1 MAYKF
6 QHGEAILSGSLY
18 QEGNVEL
25 ASGKSLVI
33 GSAAMSEAD
42 LEQIDGITAGTVAAS
57 KAVVVDANKDASGFR
72 NITSTGAFIASTVS
86 ASSTLAVAAGSTFG
100 GSLLP
105 LSDGVYDLGSSAKE
119 FKDLYIDGVAYVD
132 SLQADQ
138 LGAALDANSQA
149 ITNINVDSGA
159 IDGTVIGANSQAAA
173 EFTTI
178 SGSGALSVGSNA
190 TVAGAVLPL
199 SDGAYD
205 LGSSAKEWKDLYVDG
220 VAYVDSLQADQLG
233 AALDANSQAITNIN
247 VDSGAIDGTTVGASS
262 QSSGKFTTLSASSTL
277 QAAGTVSGYGNAD
290 FGGSVT
296 AGSSF
301 IIGSADLNEAD
312 MEKLDGITNG
322 TVAASKAVVV
332 DADKDATGF
341 RSITGSANAVFNK
354 FFGDGGGLT
363 NISSDTVDTTTDST
377 SATRYIPFVD
387 QSTGADG
394 ESLLIHSAVAV
405 NPSTGVFTI
414 AGSAPEFVIGSA
426 ALNEADMEKL
436 DGITNGTAAASKAVV
451 LDANK
456 DVTGLRDVSGRKA
469 TLSSLTS
476 GRLVTAGTSGLLED
490 QDALQYDDDR
500 SGYDGYLTLMV
511 SSSAS
516 GSAHLQ
522 DGSIQILDK
531 DENPQLWIYDSVA
544 MIPAAGDA
552 AMVVADSLYFYDAT
566 DGSMKRESVSDF
578 STLVA
583 GDGLGVA
590 SSQLKLDL
598 NELTAASI
606 NVANDSFALIDAD
619 DGNKSKKESIADL
632 ATAMAGSG
640 IGAAS
645 GQFKLALDE
654 LSDNQVASGDFFA
667 YHDVT
672 DDSSK
677 KDTVDDLAS
686 LFAGAGLAA
695 TSAVLAVVNATN
707 GGIGVQAND
716 IKLDLNDLA
725 AGAVDVSADSIAIVD
740 ADDSSKSKKES
751 IVDFVSAI
759 AGGGLSAASGQL
771 SVQGNSVALKAN
783 GDTLVEGYNYFANIS
798 GSDSSAVVDL
808 PAAPSVGDVVH
819 IKAGSLAS
827 GKTISAAIQGSH
839 LIDGTLDKII
849 LESSHSA
856 ATLVYVA
863 SNAWR
868 LV

>member
-105 LSDGVYDLGSSAKE
+105 LSDGAYDLGSSAKE

-205 LGSSAKEWKDLYVDG
+205 LGSSAKEWK
-220 VAYVDSLQADQLG
+220 
-233 AALDANSQAITNIN
+233 
-247 VDSGAIDGTTVGASS
+247 
-262 QSSGKFTTLSASSTL
+262 
-277 QAAGTVSGYGNAD
+277 D

-426 ALNEADMEKL
+426 ALNEADLEKL

-456 DVTGLRDVSGRKA
+456 DV
-469 TLSSLTS
+469 
-476 GRLVTAGTSGLLED
+476 
-490 QDALQYDDDR
+490 
-500 SGYDGYLTLMV
+500 
-511 SSSAS
+511 
-516 GSAHLQ
+516 GSPRRQ
-522 DGSIQILDK
+522 W
-531 DENPQLWIYDSVA
+531 P
-544 MIPAAGDA
+544 
-552 AMVVADSLYFYDAT
+552 
-566 DGSMKRESVSDF
+566 
-578 STLVA
+578 
-583 GDGLGVA
+583 
-590 SSQLKLDL
+590 
-598 NELTAASI
+598 
-606 NVANDSFALIDAD
+606 
-619 DGNKSKKESIADL
+619 
-632 ATAMAGSG
+632 
-640 IGAAS
+640 
-645 GQFKLALDE
+645 
-654 LSDNQVASGDFFA
+654 
-667 YHDVT
+667 
-672 DDSSK
+672 
-677 KDTVDDLAS
+677 
-686 LFAGAGLAA
+686 
-695 TSAVLAVVNATN
+695 
-707 GGIGVQAND
+707 
-716 IKLDLNDLA
+716 
-725 AGAVDVSADSIAIVD
+725 
-740 ADDSSKSKKES
+740 
-751 IVDFVSAI
+751 
-759 AGGGLSAASGQL
+759 
-771 SVQGNSVALKAN
+771 
-783 GDTLVEGYNYFANIS
+783 
-798 GSDSSAVVDL
+798 
-808 PAAPSVGDVVH
+808 
-819 IKAGSLAS
+819 
-827 GKTISAAIQGSH
+827 
-839 LIDGTLDKII
+839 
-849 LESSHSA
+849 
-856 ATLVYVA
+856 
-863 SNAWR
+863 
-868 LV
+868 

>member
-598 NELTAASI
+598 NVLTAASI